1 MNTTAPLALVATP
14 QPLPVRP
21 VIVVE
26 VHDSDGAVGVI
37 AEAGEANTNC
47 KPDIANAIA
56 RKLFRYLRRVLDGVR
71 IGLA

>member
-26 VHDSDGAVGVI
+26 VHDNDGAVGVI
-37 AEAGEANTNC
+37 AEAGAANTSC

-56 RKLFRYLRRVLDGVR
+56 RKLLKYRRRVLDRLR

>member
-37 AEAGEANTNC
+37 AEAGTTKTNC

-56 RKLFRYLRRVLDGVR
+56 RKLLKYLRRVLDRLR
-71 IGLA
+71 IGLG

>member
-21 VIVVE
+21 VILVE

-37 AEAGEANTNC
+37 AEAGTTKTNC
-47 KPDIANAIA
+47 KPDIANTIA
-56 RKLFRYLRRVLDGVR
+56 RKLLKYLRRVLAG
-71 IGLA
+71 ILINTA

>member
-14 QPLPVRP
+14 QPLPCWP

-37 AEAGEANTNC
+37 AEAGAANTNC

-56 RKLFRYLRRVLDGVR
+56 RKLLKYLRRVLDRLR
-71 IGLA
+71 IGLG